1 MTNQTRN
8 DVLLEGIPVGAPEP
22 SHENHGQLFY
32 RQILEVPRLSGTADR
47 LPLLVRQTQLPL
59 LKEGV
64 PLRVEGQ
71 LRSFNNRSGPG
82 RRLVLTVYA
91 RSLQPG
97 LGEPVNRI
105 LLAGTLC
112 KPPIYRRTPLGRSIS
127 DLILAVPRS
136 YGRADYLPVIAWG
149 QVASQVCTL
158 EAGAPLSLEGRVQ
171 SRIYRKVTETGPEER
186 TAYEVRRHAVRRL
199 KIDNA
204 WTYAIAAGI
213 VVQFI
218 VLLAGIL
225 VTGAKINLILMIVG
239 TVLGGVVGYLCQIL
253 FFSVDYSRTEYV
265 QYEDDEYYYYVKA
278 VPKIN
283 IVNAEVKVKQIN
295 ARKTKKAHDISD
307 MTSSEQDDEN
317 I

>member
-8 DVLLEGIPVGAPEP
+8 EVLLEGIPVGAPEP

-97 LGEPVNRI
+97 WGETVNRI
-105 LLAGTLC
+105 ALTGTLC
-112 KPPIYRRTPLGRSIS
+112 KPPIYRRTPLGRSIC
-127 DLILAVPRS
+127 DLVLAVPRS

-149 QVASQVCTL
+149 QVASQVSAL
-158 EAGAPLSLEGRVQ
+158 QVGDALSLEGRIQ
-171 SRIYRKVTETGPEER
+171 SRIYRKLTDSGPEER
-186 TAYEVRRHAVRRL
+186 VAYEVSVMRL
-199 KIDNA
+199 
-204 WTYAIAAGI
+204 
-213 VVQFI
+213 
-218 VLLAGIL
+218 L
-225 VTGAKINLILMIVG
+225 
-239 TVLGGVVGYLCQIL
+239 
-253 FFSVDYSRTEYV
+253 SPE
-265 QYEDDEYYYYVKA
+265 EE
-278 VPKIN
+278 P
-283 IVNAEVKVKQIN
+283 
-295 ARKTKKAHDISD
+295 
-307 MTSSEQDDEN
+307 
-317 I
+317 

>member
-1 MTNQTRN
+1 M
-8 DVLLEGIPVGAPEP
+8 GAPEP

-97 LGEPVNRI
+97 LGESVNRI

-158 EAGAPLSLEGRVQ
+158 ETGAPLSLEGRIQ
-171 SRIYRKVTETGPEER
+171 SRVYRKVTETGPEER
-186 TAYEVRRHAVRRL
+186 TAYEVSVMRL
-199 KIDNA
+199 LSP
-204 WTYAIAAGI
+204 G
-213 VVQFI
+213 
-218 VLLAGIL
+218 
-225 VTGAKINLILMIVG
+225 
-239 TVLGGVVGYLCQIL
+239 
-253 FFSVDYSRTEYV
+253 
-265 QYEDDEYYYYVKA
+265 DE
-278 VPKIN
+278 P
-283 IVNAEVKVKQIN
+283 
-295 ARKTKKAHDISD
+295 
-307 MTSSEQDDEN
+307 
-317 I
+317 

>member
-8 DVLLEGIPVGAPEP
+8 EVLLEGIPVGAPEP

-112 KPPIYRRTPLGRSIS
+112 KPPIYRRTPLGREIC
-127 DLILAVPRS
+127 DIILAVNRR
-136 YGRADYLPVIAWG
+136 YGRADYLPCIAWG
-149 QVASQVCTL
+149 AVAQQAAAMTTGDRL
-158 EAGAPLSLEGRVQ
+158 TIEGRVQ
-171 SRIYRKVTETGPEER
+171 SRTYTKTEGGVSTER
-186 TAYEVRRHAVRRL
+186 TAYEVSIMRPAQL
-199 KIDNA
+199 EE
-204 WTYAIAAGI
+204 
-213 VVQFI
+213 F
-218 VLLAGIL
+218 
-225 VTGAKINLILMIVG
+225 
-239 TVLGGVVGYLCQIL
+239 L
-253 FFSVDYSRTEYV
+253 F
-265 QYEDDEYYYYVKA
+265 
-278 VPKIN
+278 
-283 IVNAEVKVKQIN
+283 
-295 ARKTKKAHDISD
+295 
-307 MTSSEQDDEN
+307 
-317 I
+317 

>member
-8 DVLLEGIPVGAPEP
+8 EVLLEGIPVGAPEP

-71 LRSFNNRSGPG
+71 LRSFNNRSGLG

-112 KPPIYRRTPLGRSIS
+112 KPPIYRRTPLS
-127 DLILAVPRS
+127 
-136 YGRADYLPVIAWG
+136 RAPELRPGGLP
-149 QVASQVCTL
+149 
-158 EAGAPLSLEGRVQ
+158 AGDRVG
-171 SRIYRKVTETGPEER
+171 TG
-186 TAYEVRRHAVRRL
+186 
-199 KIDNA
+199 
-204 WTYAIAAGI
+204 G
-213 VVQFI
+213 
-218 VLLAGIL
+218 
-225 VTGAKINLILMIVG
+225 VTGVY
-239 TVLGGVVGYLCQIL
+239 LGGGSAL
-253 FFSVDYSRTEYV
+253 
-265 QYEDDEYYYYVKA
+265 
-278 VPKIN
+278 VP
-283 IVNAEVKVKQIN
+283 
-295 ARKTKKAHDISD
+295 
-307 MTSSEQDDEN
+307 
-317 I
+317 